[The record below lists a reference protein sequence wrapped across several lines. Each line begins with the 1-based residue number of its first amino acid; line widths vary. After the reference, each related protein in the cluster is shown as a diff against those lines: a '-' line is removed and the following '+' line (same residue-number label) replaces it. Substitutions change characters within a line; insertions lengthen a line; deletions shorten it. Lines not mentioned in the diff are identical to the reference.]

1 MFFYLIFLIRE
12 DIAKYISLKSEQ
24 ERLDRNI
31 AAEGSINKELKRE
44 NKLLGQTE
52 YIEGLARQKLGL
64 IKHGEVPYKVVR

>member
-1 MFFYLIFLIRE
+1 MFFYLLFLIRE

-31 AAEGSINKELKRE
+31 AAEEFLNKELKLE
-44 NKLLGQTE
+44 NKLLDRVE

-64 IKHGEVPYKVVR
+64 IKHGEEPYKAVK